1 MNEIKERLLN
11 LDIVEIISGYTQ
23 LKKSGSNYKGLC
35 IIHKEKTPSLMV
47 SADKGIWKCFGC
59 GKGGNLIDF
68 VMEAEGLSYQEA
80 VTKIAKDHHI
90 EIPRKEQSGE
100 EREKEL
106 HREALFTANKIA
118 ARYYEENLFRSENSR
133 ILEYASGRWKEE
145 TIRMWGI
152 GYAGEAWDGLLSW
165 SRQQGVKT
173 DLLMELGLIKEG
185 KGGKLYDFFR
195 GRVMFPIHDHMG
207 RVVGFSGRIIP
218 GADGTTDEKQPKYIN
233 TPETPIYSK
242 EAVLYGLN
250 LARRTVRE
258 KQLAW
263 LVEGNPD
270 AIRLH
275 EIDVHNT
282 VAPCGTSLTD
292 GQVQLLKGMGVKTVN
307 IIGDNDPAG
316 KKAVKRSA
324 ELIIRSGMT
333 VGVVDLPEEN
343 GKKEDPDSFFKS
355 GKQFKEYVKEGTKDY
370 ILKRGEEWADKA
382 HNPDFKAK
390 AIDELTG
397 LIACFD
403 DRSLHELYIDQLSR
417 LITPKKAWTDKLK
430 SILRDEP
437 AEKKAEI
444 IPKHVDA
451 NDFERYG
458 FYADYDGY
466 HFRTRSGIIRG
477 CNFTMKPLFHIQSV
491 LNAKRL
497 YEIKN
502 EFGHTEVIELLQK
515 DLVALAAFKVRVE
528 SLGNFLWEAT
538 ETELNKLKRYL
549 YEKTETCIEI
559 SQLGWQKNGFYAWAN
574 GIYNGHFAKV
584 DNNGIVRHEDKNYYL
599 PAFSAIY
606 RGEDGLFMSERRY
619 VHREGCD
626 ISLYDYSRRLR
637 DVFGD
642 NAIIAVCF
650 YVASLFRDHLVR
662 LHTFFPILNLFG
674 PKGAGKTELAV
685 SLLHFFGKGG
695 KGPNINNTTKA
706 ALADHVAMLSNGC
719 VHIDEYKNNI
729 DFEKIEFLKGLW
741 DGTGRTRMNMD
752 KDKKKETTAVDCGV
766 ILSGQEMPTADIALF
781 SRLIYLSFFK
791 TEYSDDEKRAFNEL
805 KDIEKKGLT
814 HITHEILA
822 HRAFFLENYITA
834 YDRTAEEITAALGKE
849 VIEDRL
855 FRNWVSV
862 LAAYV
867 ALEGKI
873 RACFTHQE
881 LITIAVRQLQTQQ
894 KETRTS
900 NEISTFWN
908 LVQYMYADGM
918 IQEGVD
924 FRIDFGQ
931 TAIKTD
937 MVDASYPEPKN
948 IIFIQYSRIIP
959 LYRKI
964 GKMNQE
970 KILPADSID
979 YYLKHDKRYLGKKM
993 IAFKATDP
1001 KTGVELQDPFGKTK
1015 RKVTNAYAFLYDQ
1028 LGVSLHNEDEKT
1040 DNDDFMLTSNN
1051 FRKVREAD
1059 PRMF

>member
-1 MNEIKERLLN
+1 MNEIREKILN
-11 LDIVEIISGYTQ
+11 LDIVEIISRYTQ

-35 IIHKEKTPSLMV
+35 KFHNEKTPSLMV
-47 SADKGIWKCFGC
+47 SAEKGIWKCFGC
-59 GKGGNLIDF
+59 GRGGNLIDF
-68 VMEAEGLSYQEA
+68 VMEAEGESYQEA
-80 VTKIAKDHHI
+80 VARIAKDHHI
-90 EIPRKEQSGE
+90 DMPRREQTSE
-100 EREKEL
+100 EREKDL
-106 HREALFTANKIA
+106 HREALFTANKIV
-118 ARYYEENLFRSENSR
+118 ARYFEERLFKEDHKPA
-133 ILEYASGRWKEE
+133 LDYALSRWKED
-145 TIRMWGI
+145 TLRMWGI
-152 GYAGEAWDGLLSW
+152 GYAPDTWDGLFSW
-165 SRQQGVKT
+165 SMEQGLKPG
-173 DLLMELGLIKEG
+173 LLMELGLIREG

-195 GRVMFPIHDHMG
+195 GRLIFPIHDQMG
-207 RVVGFSGRIIP
+207 RVAGFTGRIIP
-218 GADGTTDEKQPKYIN
+218 GIPAAADEKNPKYIN

-242 EAVLYGLN
+242 AKTLYGLN
-250 LARRTVRE
+250 LARRTIRE

-270 AIRLH
+270 VIRLH
-275 EIDVHNT
+275 EIEIHNT
-282 VAPCGTSLTD
+282 VGPCGTSLTED
-292 GQVQLLKGMGVKTVN
+292 QVQLLKSLGVKTVN
-307 IIGDNDPAG
+307 IIGDSDTAG
-316 KKAVKRSA
+316 QKAVSRSA
-324 ELIIRSGMT
+324 EKLIREGIT
-333 VGVVDLPEEN
+333 VNVVDLPQKN
-343 GKKEDPDSFFKS
+343 GKKEDPDSFFKTPE
-355 GKQFKEYVKEGTKDY
+355 QFIETAKEKKDY
-370 ILKRGEEWADKA
+370 IIKLAGNWKA
-382 HNPDFKAK
+382 GGLDPDTTSK
-390 AIDELTG
+390 AIDELTA
-397 LIACFD
+397 LIAKFID
-403 DRSLHELYIDQLSR
+403 KSRHDIYIDQLSR
-417 LITPKKAWTDKLK
+417 LISPKKAWTDKLK
-430 SILRDEP
+430 SVLRDEP
-437 AEKKAEI
+437 GNDRTDI
-444 IPKHVDA
+444 IPKHVDV

-458 FYADYDGY
+458 FYSNHDGY

-491 LNAKRL
+491 QNAKRI

-559 SQLGWQKNGFYAWAN
+559 SQLGWQKAGFYAWAN
-574 GIYNGHFAKV
+574 GIYNSAFQKV
-584 DNNGIVRHEDKNYYL
+584 DANGIVRHNDKNYYL
-599 PAFSAIY
+599 PAFSSIY
-606 RGEDGLFMSERRY
+606 KGEEGLFLSERRY
-619 VHREGCD
+619 FHSDSNE
-626 ISLYDYSRRLR
+626 ITFLEYSRRLR
-637 DVFGD
+637 EVFGD
-642 NAIIAVCF
+642 NAIIAICF
-650 YVASLFRDHLVR
+650 YIASLFRDHLVR

-674 PKGAGKTELAV
+674 PKGTGKTELAV

-791 TEYSDDEKRAFNEL
+791 TEYSDDEKRAFNGL
-805 KDIEKKGLT
+805 KEVEKKGLT

-822 HRAFFLENYITA
+822 HRAYFLENYVAT
-834 YDRTAEEITAALGKE
+834 YDRTADEISAALDKE

-862 LAAYV
+862 LAAYFT
-867 ALEGKI
+867 LEDKI
-873 RACFTHQE
+873 KVSFTHAE
-881 LITIAVRQLQTQQ
+881 LISIAARQLLTQQ

-924 FRIDFGQ
+924 FKIDFG
-931 TAIKTD
+931 TTVLKTD
-937 MVDASYPEPKN
+937 MIDASYSEPKN
-948 IIFIQYSRIIP
+948 VIYIQDSRIIP

-970 KILPADSID
+970 KILPADSIE
-979 YYLKHDKRYLGKKM
+979 YYLKHDKRYLGKKYVN
-993 IAFKATDP
+993 FKAVDP
-1001 KTGVELQDPFGKTK
+1001 KTGIVQQDTNGKTK
-1015 RKVTNAYAFLYDQ
+1015 RKVTPAYAFEYD
-1028 LGVSLHNEDEKT
+1028 LLEINLHNESDQDDT
-1040 DNDDFMLTSNN
+1040 DFPLTCSN
-1051 FRKVREAD
+1051 FRKQRDTDGRV
-1059 PRMF
+1059 F